1 MFSKKF
7 LPAYFLTFVNTLGF
21 SILIPVLPFVVK
33 DVYDAPEFVY
43 GLILSL
49 YAFFQFIGAPYLGS
63 LSDRIGRKP
72 VLVIS
77 QIGTL
82 LSWFIFIIAYFLPT
96 EPVILLALPL
106 WVIIIARIFDG
117 ITGGNISVTNAYISD
132 VTTPKEKSTIFGYL
146 GGIAGLGIIIGPG
159 IGGLASSGSIGYL
172 GAVLIAFVISL
183 ITTFSIIFWLNE
195 SNKNIG
201 EVKKE
206 KFSLSKTLLVT
217 KRIKTLNASYVINK
231 IFLLRFVMGLIMA
244 SYIATIPLFVVE
256 LFGFDQK
263 QLGFFMLFV
272 GMYLALNQAFAYKF
286 VVSKLGEIKTMFLGF
301 CLMMIGF
308 YCITLEVNIYLY
320 LALYYILN
328 LGFSLVLP
336 VFNSIISQ
344 KGEPTKQGEAMGISE
359 SIASI
364 CMAAFPVLAAIL
376 YGQIGLYVYYI
387 LALVPLVALYII
399 YKIIQHEK

>member
-21 SILIPVLPFVVK
+21 SILIPVLPFIVK
-33 DVYDAPEFVY
+33 DIYNAPEFVY

-132 VTTPKEKSTIFGYL
+132 ITTPKEKSTIFGYL

-201 EVKKE
+201 EAKKE

-244 SYIATIPLFVVE
+244 SYIATIPLFVVD

-272 GMYLALNQAFAYKF
+272 GMYLALNQAFAYKYI
-286 VVSKLGEIKTMFLGF
+286 VSKLGEIKTMFLGF

-364 CMAAFPVLAAIL
+364 CMATFPVLAALL
-376 YGQIGLYVYYI
+376 YAQIGLYIYYI

>member
-172 GAVLIAFVISL
+172 GAVLIAFAISL

-201 EVKKE
+201 EAKKE

-244 SYIATIPLFVVE
+244 SYIATIPLFVVD